1 MALKVGLFSFE
12 QPDFLLSNAPRLHR
26 LEHSIKKKN
35 PGGGGMPPYPPPPQL
50 PEVFLWTVSMPAN
63 H

>member
-26 LEHSIKKKN
+26 LEHSIKKKIQGEVAC
-35 PGGGGMPPYPPPPQL
+35 PLTPPPPQL